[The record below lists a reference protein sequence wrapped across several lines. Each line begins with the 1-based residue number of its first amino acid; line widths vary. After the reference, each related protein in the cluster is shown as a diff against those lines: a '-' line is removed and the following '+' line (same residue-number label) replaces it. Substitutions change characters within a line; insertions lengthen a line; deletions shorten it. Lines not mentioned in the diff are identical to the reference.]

1 MHSEEVSNQKTGAA
15 LILGGGIG
23 GMQAALDLAESGIK
37 VYLVEKNPSIG
48 GVMAQLDKTFPTNDC
63 AMCTMAPRLVEIGR
77 HKDIELITMADIES
91 VSGGPGNFHIKVK
104 KRPRFVDED
113 KCTGCGICAEH
124 CPVRKVIYVTP
135 GEESIEIAVEDQD
148 RISRIIADYKDSG
161 DGLLPILEDANDEFG
176 YLPPEVIK
184 YIARELNYP
193 LSVVYR
199 LATFYNAFSLTPRG
213 KVILKPC
220 LGTACYVK
228 GGKRILE
235 SIEKKLDINL
245 GETTPDLQFSLE
257 VVNCVGC
264 CGQSPVMTANDDI
277 YGFMKQSM
285 VSDVLKKYA

>member
-1 MHSEEVSNQKTGAA
+1 MGPENTNHNVGAA
-15 LILGGGIG
+15 LVLGGGIG
-23 GMQAALDLAESGIK
+23 GMQAALDLVESGIK

-91 VSGGPGNFHIKVK
+91 VSGEPGHFHIKMK
-104 KRPRFVDED
+104 KRSRFVDED
-113 KCTGCGICAEH
+113 KCTGCGICAEQ

-135 GEESIEIAVEDQD
+135 GEELIEIAAEDQD
-148 RISRIIADYKDSG
+148 RISRIVADYKDSG
-161 DGLLPILEDANDEFG
+161 NGLLPVLEDANDEFG
-176 YLPPEVIK
+176 YLSAEVIK

-213 KVILKPC
+213 KVILKAC

-235 SIEKKLDINL
+235 SIKKKLDINI

-257 VVNCVGC
+257 VVNCLGC
-264 CGQSPVMTANDDI
+264 CGQSPIMTANDDI
-277 YGFMKQSM
+277 YGFVKQSM